1 MILFIFLVYSWGSLY
16 LFRNWKIYGSG
27 CVEFS
32 RSMIKVES
40 GSKAMKSTKRFFSF
54 VSWVRQLMQMK
65 SLSSWW
71 DWVM

>member
-1 MILFIFLVYSWGSLY
+1 M
-16 LFRNWKIYGSG
+16 
-27 CVEFS
+27 EFS

-40 GSKAMKSTKRFFSF
+40 GSKAMKSTKRFFSL